1 MKKVSIY
8 FILVF
13 AFAFLSGISA
23 FAQEKMNPE
32 QADQRIKQLT
42 SQVSSLKEDNKKLDT
57 DIEKLKSDLAAKEA
71 DLNKCGDD
79 IYTLIGATKE
89 QVEAFR
95 QKLGGVEK
103 KIDELSKLSNLDL
116 FNRKSEVDDVQK
128 QADEVKGSKISLL
141 PEFYDRVQALQGKI
155 ENLKQALAKAEKSY
169 TVGTWSKD
177 RDCLW
182 NISKKADIYD
192 NPLMWPKIW
201 QGNRD
206 KIKNPD
212 VIRTGWVLKVPAP
225 APMTDEET
233 KAARSYWMKKKTAE
247 EGASQKAQPK
257 EKIKEKSV
265 EKKK

>member
-1 MKKVSIY
+1 MKKVSMY

-23 FAQEKMNPE
+23 FAQEKMTPE
-32 QADQRIKQLT
+32 QADLKIKDLT
-42 SQVSSLKEDNKKLDT
+42 SQVNSLKAKNKQIDA
-57 DIEKLKSDLAAKEA
+57 DIEKLKSDLASKEA

-95 QKLGGVEK
+95 QKLSGTEK
-103 KIDELSKLSNLDL
+103 KIDELSRLSNLDL

-128 QADEVKGSKISLL
+128 QVDELKGSKIGLL
-141 PEFYDRVQALQGKI
+141 PEFYDRVQALQGKV
-155 ENLKQALAKAEKSY
+155 ENLRQALAKAEKSY

-192 NPLMWPKIW
+192 NPLM
-201 QGNRD
+201 
-206 KIKNPD
+206 
-212 VIRTGWVLKVPAP
+212 
-225 APMTDEET
+225 
-233 KAARSYWMKKKTAE
+233 
-247 EGASQKAQPK
+247 
-257 EKIKEKSV
+257 
-265 EKKK
+265 

>member
-1 MKKVSIY
+1 MKKLGIY

-13 AFAFLSGISA
+13 AFAFLSGMSA
-23 FAQEKMNPE
+23 IAQEKMTPE
-32 QADQRIKQLT
+32 QADLKIKDLT
-42 SQVSSLKEDNKKLDT
+42 SQVNSLKEKNKQLDT
-57 DIEKLKSDLAAKEA
+57 DIEKLKSDIALKEA

-79 IYTLIGATKE
+79 IYALIGATKE

-95 QKLGGVEK
+95 QKLAGVEK
-103 KIDELSKLSNLDL
+103 KIDELSRLSNLDL
-116 FNRKSEVDDVQK
+116 FNRRTEVDDVQK
-128 QADEVKGSKISLL
+128 MADELKGSKISLL

-155 ENLKQALAKAEKSY
+155 ENLRAALAKAEKTY

-182 NISKKADIYD
+182 NISKKEDIYD

-225 APMTDEET
+225 APLTDEET
-233 KAARSYWMKKKTAE
+233 KAARSYWMKKKAAE
-247 EGASQKAQPK
+247 EGASQKEKPK

-265 EKKK
+265 EK